1 MTADP
6 RIERLERVLA
16 ARSSRRL
23 ERSPERREAAVSV
36 IVRPREDLE
45 VLLVQRALR
54 DTDPWSGQVG
64 LPGGRRHPD
73 DADLLATALRE
84 TEEETGVSIA
94 THGRILGFL
103 DDVEPATPRLPPIVI
118 APLLAAVAPQTEA
131 LADGREV
138 TAALWVP
145 LADLRDPG
153 ARSEHLVEREDF
165 RRVFPAI
172 RHGDRVVWGLTHRI
186 LMDFLDRAEEA
197 GV

>member
-1 MTADP
+1 MPADP

-16 ARSSRRL
+16 ARSPRRL
-23 ERSPERREAAVSV
+23 ARTPELREAAVAL
-36 IVRPREDLE
+36 ILRPRDDLE

-54 DTDPWSGQVG
+54 DADPWSGHVG

-73 DADLLATALRE
+73 DADLLETALRE

-94 THGRILGFL
+94 TCGRPLGFL

-118 APLLAAVAPQTEA
+118 APLVAAVPAGTGA
-131 LADGREV
+131 VADGEEV
-138 TAALWVP
+138 TAVLWVA
-145 LADLRDPG
+145 LAALRDPE
-153 ARSEHLVEREDF
+153 ARAEHRIEREGD

-186 LMDFLDRAEEA
+186 LTGFLEVAASA
-197 GV
+197 GL